1 MDYTFQESIM
11 ISAME
16 GDLSALLERARDCLG
31 RPLLLGG
38 ETLNVLGWSG
48 PPSMPEDAAWEDFI
62 REGLAPVFHWSDD
75 LFKANSMDLSF
86 GYTVCQMSQPDGLS
100 HWVVDIEM
108 PGAQPLHLILPDR
121 DSPGL
126 PPPDLQLLGLVCL
139 AIRSCVNNRSR
150 VEPYQPFSVEQLL
163 LQLIR
168 NEKIDEPLLRFRAQ
182 CVNLESEGFFSL
194 LMLDLKDY
202 HPQRNSVAT
211 IRAQLSAVLGSR
223 SVIDGELLTFLVSHP
238 TEDEAE
244 IVPLW
249 KKVERILASNDL
261 YGVFSDHFY
270 RLGEFHSHYVRT
282 LNSLRLRFCAETDQH
297 LIPSGGLA
305 LYSLI
310 ANLRRLDSAATP
322 LPPPLRTL
330 LHSDRT
336 RKTCYVETLTAF
348 LRHSQKPLPT
358 CDALHIHRNTLD
370 YRLRRIEELTGLD
383 WGDGDLMFKI
393 YLSLCIMRYD
403 QLAGA
408 HPELQTL
415 SSDPSGRPL

>member
-1 MDYTFQESIM
+1 MDYTLQESIM
-11 ISAME
+11 LAAME
-16 GDLSALLERARDCLG
+16 GNLPNLLALGRDCLG

-48 PPSMPEDAAWEDFI
+48 PPSMPGDAAWEDFI
-62 REGLAPVFHWSDD
+62 REGLAPAFHWSDD

-86 GYTVCQMSQPDGLS
+86 GFTVCQMSQPDGLS

-121 DSPGL
+121 DTPGL
-126 PPPDLQLLGLVCL
+126 PPPDLHLLGLVCL
-139 AIRSCVNNRSR
+139 AIRSCVNNRSH

-168 NEKIDEPLLRFRAQ
+168 IEKIDEPLLRFRAQ
-182 CVNLESEGFFSL
+182 CVHLESEGFFSL
-194 LMLDLKDY
+194 LMLDLQGY

-238 TEDEAE
+238 SDEE
-244 IVPLW
+244 TVFLPLW
-249 KKVERILASNDL
+249 KKVEDILTANGL
-261 YGVFSDHFY
+261 YGVFSERFY
-270 RLGEFHSHYVRT
+270 RLGEFHSHYTRT
-282 LNSLRLRFCAETDQH
+282 LNSLKLRFCAESDQH
-297 LIPSGGLA
+297 LIPSGSLA

-310 ANLRRLDSAATP
+310 ANLRELDSAATP
-322 LPPPLRTL
+322 VPPPLRIL

-403 QLAGA
+403 QLAGT
-408 HPELQTL
+408 HPELQSL
-415 SSDPSGRPL
+415 SSAPSGRPL